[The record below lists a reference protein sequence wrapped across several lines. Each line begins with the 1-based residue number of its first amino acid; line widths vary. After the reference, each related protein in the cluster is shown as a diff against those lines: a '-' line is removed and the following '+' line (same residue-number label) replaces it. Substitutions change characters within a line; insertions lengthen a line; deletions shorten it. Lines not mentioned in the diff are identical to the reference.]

1 MAWVELTLL
10 ASAQDTDY
18 LSTLLNING
27 ALAVTLQDA
36 GDQPIYEPKLD
47 ELPVWESV
55 LITGLYDEKND
66 IKKVIALTNAQFPEL
81 KYTIKPLQ
89 EQDWERVWMQDF
101 IPMQFGERL
110 WVIPSYQK
118 HEASKYHV
126 ILDQGLAF
134 GTGKHPTTEL
144 CLKWLDKN
152 INGQEVVMD
161 YGCGSG
167 ILGIA
172 AIKLGAQ
179 KVFAVDHDHQAII
192 ATRENAKNNQ
202 LSSSQIE
209 TFYPQQ
215 LTHNQRAS
223 ILVANILANPLI
235 ELAEE
240 FANRL
245 THKGRI
251 LLSGI
256 LREQTNQLLE
266 AYDPWFEI
274 THIESQED
282 WVCISGVKKLA
293 VSEFSR
299 G

>member
-1 MAWVELTLL
+1 MAWVELTFL
-10 ASAQDTDY
+10 ANAQDADY

-89 EQDWERVWMQDF
+89 EQDWEQVWMQDF

-126 ILDQGLAF
+126 ILDPGLAF

-144 CLKWLDKN
+144 CLRWLDKN

-202 LSSSQIE
+202 LSSNQIE

-266 AYDPWFEI
+266 AYDPWFEK

-299 G
+299 